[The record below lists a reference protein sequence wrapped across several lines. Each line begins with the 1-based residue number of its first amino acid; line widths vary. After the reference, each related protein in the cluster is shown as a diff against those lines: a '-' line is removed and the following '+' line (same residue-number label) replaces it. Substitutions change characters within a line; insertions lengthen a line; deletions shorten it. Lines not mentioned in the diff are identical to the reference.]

1 MRERDS
7 RLRVLQHASVAFVSL
22 PIVQHRNIPL
32 RGTDVI
38 LSLHTL
44 VSDKMTL
51 LRVAQ
56 SS

>member
-1 MRERDS
+1 MRGRDS

-51 LRVAQ
+51 LRVAH